1 MLNRRQFIAFGTT
14 AAVLTA
20 AVLTV
25 APANAADAAARAFVT
40 AIYNAYKGAAG
51 NGISLDN
58 AASIRR
64 YFEPALAA
72 LIIKDQKEAESRGD
86 APVLDGDPFVDAQ
99 DWEIKSF
106 DMAIEDVAANKAS
119 ATVKFQ
125 NFDKPRTVILD
136 LVKLR
141 EGWRIADI
149 TWLRDGETSTL
160 RSLFTQQ

>member
-1 MLNRRQFIAFGTT
+1 MLNRRQLIISGAT

-20 AVLTV
+20 AH
-25 APANAADAAARAFVT
+25 ANAADAAARAFLT
-40 AIYNAYKGAAG
+40 AIYNSYKGKTG
-51 NGISLDN
+51 NGISLDD
-58 AASIRR
+58 AATIRR

-72 LIIKDQKEAESRGD
+72 LIIKDQKEAESRGE
-86 APVLDGDPFVDAQ
+86 APALDGDPFVDAQ

-106 DMAIEDVAANKAS
+106 EITIEDVAANKAR

-125 NFDKPRTVILD
+125 NFDTARTVMLD

-149 TWLRDGETSTL
+149 TWLRDGKTSTL
-160 RSLFTQQ
+160 RALFTQQ